1 MDGLLPNEL
10 KGVVAPL
17 QFLTPMTEKP
27 VAYNYE
33 PPPGVP
39 ARTGSLEMRDV
50 AVHDGRAVADKLS
63 LDHEG
68 FVLRR
73 GPTKVTNFYDE
84 SQIVSIFYAECEETV
99 KQATGANR
107 AFAFDHIVRNEA
119 RAADKSSGVKMP
131 SSRVHN
137 DYTTAS
143 SPQRVR
149 DLMGPQAAE
158 LLKQRYA
165 IINLWRPIAG
175 PLLKKPAGAVRRR
188 EPGGGEPR
196 RQRTAL
202 PGPGRRD
209 LFGDLQPEPA
219 LVLFPEDDRGRICAD
234 PLFRLGTLGAGA
246 VFGAWRL
253 HRPANPRERPAP
265 REHRGA
271 DGGVLP
277 AGMTGAPGFAENP
290 DYRIAFE
297 PSPRRV
303 RVKFNGETIA
313 DSTDAHLLFETRHLP
328 VYYFPRADVRMD
340 LLAPT
345 EHHTFCPYKGTASY
359 WTIPVGE
366 RTSGERRVGLSRAV
380 RRSRGDPG
388 FRRVLLGPGRSLVRG
403 GRGNLRPSPR
413 PL

>member
-50 AVHDGRAVADKLS
+50 AVRDGRAVADKLS

-175 PLLKKPAGAVRRR
+175 PLLKSPL
-188 EPGGGEPR
+188 
-196 RQRTAL
+196 AL
-202 PGPGRRD
+202 CD
-209 LFGDLQPEPA
+209 AESLE
-219 LVLFPEDDRGRICAD
+219 
-234 PLFRLGTLGAGA
+234 
-246 VFGAWRL
+246 
-253 HRPANPRERPAP
+253 
-265 REHRGA
+265 
-271 DGGVLP
+271 
-277 AGMTGAPGFAENP
+277 AENLVASELRYP
-290 DYRIAFE
+290 D
-297 PSPRRV
+297 RV
-303 RVKFNGETIA
+303 GETY
-313 DSTDAHLLFETRHLP
+313 SVTYNPSQRWF
-328 VYYFPRADVRMD
+328 YFPRMTADEYVLIRCFDSARSGPARFSAHGGFTDPQTPANAPPRESIEVRMVVFFPP
-340 LLAPT
+340 A
-345 EHHTFCPYKGTASY
+345 
-359 WTIPVGE
+359 
-366 RTSGERRVGLSRAV
+366 
-380 RRSRGDPG
+380 
-388 FRRVLLGPGRSLVRG
+388 
-403 GRGNLRPSPR
+403 
-413 PL
+413 